1 MTPSSH
7 THEPPLVELEQVGC
21 ALGGQP
27 VLHDLTWRLSP
38 GQHWAVLGGN
48 GAGKSTFLRLVRGEL
63 WPLPESRQRRRYLVE
78 GRVTT
83 SPLSFREHTS
93 LVSSELLA
101 RYQHQNW
108 SLNGLEVVVSGLTG
122 GHLLYS
128 VPAPVQWERA
138 QEVLERLELTH
149 LAERDILT
157 MSQGQAKQVLIARAL
172 INRPRLLILDEPC
185 EGLDAAS
192 RTRLLAMLGKVMAH
206 GGTQVLYATHRG
218 SELAPG
224 TSHAMIME
232 HGAIKAQGPLA
243 EVLDQGGADLAPP
256 AVTREHIP
264 SPAMANN
271 DPFLVRVEAPEV
283 YVEHQLILRGLDWEI
298 QPGSNW
304 LVLGPNGAG
313 KTTLL
318 RLLAGELR
326 PALGGSVA
334 WFGRG
339 GRRNLQDLRTRV
351 SLVSAAWQ
359 TRHMHSQSGVETV
372 ASGLSGSVG
381 PVREP
386 DPAHHQAARAW
397 LKRLGLEE
405 LGERDITTLS
415 YGQLR
420 KLLIARAMINQPRL
434 LLLDEP
440 LAGLDAPA
448 RAEVGALLA
457 RLAGEGATLVGVSHY
472 PGEMLPYM
480 SHVALMDQ
488 GRMVFQGSAAQYLAA
503 HGSLA

>member
-1 MTPSSH
+1 MTPSKPNI
-7 THEPPLVELEQVGC
+7 EPPLVELERVSC
-21 ALGGQP
+21 ALGGTTL
-27 VLHDLTWRLSP
+27 LHDLTWRLP
-38 GQHWAVLGGN
+38 QGQHWAVLGGN

-63 WPLPESRQRRRYLVE
+63 WPLPESRQRRRFLVD
-78 GRVTT
+78 GRLTT

-101 RYQHQNW
+101 QYQHKNW
-108 SLNGLEVVVSGLTG
+108 SLTGLEVVVSGLTG
-122 GHLLYS
+122 SHLLYS
-128 VPAPVQWERA
+128 DPAPVQWERA
-138 QEVLERLELTH
+138 QEVLARLELTH

-172 INRPRLLILDEPC
+172 VSRPRLLILDEPC
-185 EGLDAAS
+185 EGLDAPS
-192 RTRLLAMLGKVMAH
+192 RARLLAMLGKVADS
-206 GGTQVLYATHRG
+206 GTQLLYATHRG

-224 TSHAMIME
+224 TSHALILE
-232 HGAIKAQGPLA
+232 QGRIAAQGPLDQ
-243 EVLDQGGADLAPP
+243 VLASGGVDLVPAAANQSATPAPP
-256 AVTREHIP
+256 VDNGE
-264 SPAMANN
+264 
-271 DPFLVRVEAPEV
+271 PFLVRVEAPEV

-298 QPGSNW
+298 APGSNW

-339 GRRNLQDLRTRV
+339 VRRNLQSLRTRV

-359 TRHMHSQSGVETV
+359 SRHMHSQSGAETV

-381 PVREP
+381 AVRLP
-386 DPAHHQAARAW
+386 DPAHLQAAREW
-397 LKRLGLEE
+397 LERWGLSE
-405 LGERDITTLS
+405 LAERDITTLS

-420 KLLIARAMINQPRL
+420 KILIARAMINQPRL

-457 RLAGEGATLVGVSHY
+457 RLAGEGVTLVGVTHY

-480 SHVALMDQ
+480 SHVALIEN
-488 GRMVFQGSAAQYLAA
+488 GRMVFQGSALEYLEA
-503 HGSLA
+503 HGPLA